1 MSGVC
6 ENGNTLPIDLDKS
19 ELVNVSEQLTRFK
32 YDFLQCNEFDIT
44 VECPGW
50 LSYMTDCTTGVIKI
64 EQKKPSNGVEQLLN
78 LSTMGNLIGT
88 GNDGNIVCYY
98 FPTSL
103 NFYNGEAPTGGEIV
117 IELRTKQITGYEL
130 LLLFIPVIL
139 GETNLSSTEWFNNI
153 IGNYTTKLPSDDEQV
168 SILTRSMSLNSLIPK
183 SQYWVYNEIQLHGK
197 CQEENDITTHAIF
210 FDIDYAITIYE
221 SSRNSFNDVGPNNI
235 DDTDPV
241 DIFGEEGSP
250 YKQDLRELMDIGN
263 NSFDWKEIWHK
274 KIFTDDAAAAAAEY
288 KTKKEEYGDPVDA
301 DKIKELEELKALAEA
316 KVKRDLNP
324 PNRGSIFSNEQGTKK
339 GPGDNSSRS
348 DPFSLTCEPIVDEDD
363 KPIDGKDR
371 LEWVKEI
378 YNSDNK
384 TLQGMKKWFWIFL
397 FVIALT
403 GILMALHVFIFKNI
417 GLFITQNEIINR
429 VDLLPDN

>member
-1 MSGVC
+1 MSVEC
-6 ENGNTLPIDLDKS
+6 KSGNTLPIDLDKS
-19 ELVNVSEQLTRFK
+19 ELVNVSEQLTQFK
-32 YDFLQCNEFDIT
+32 YDFLPCNEFKIK
-44 VECPGW
+44 VECPEW
-50 LSYMTDCTTGVIKI
+50 LSFMDEKCDTGVIKI
-64 EQKKPSNGVEQLLN
+64 EQTTISDGVVQLLN

-88 GNDGNIVCYY
+88 GGGNIVCYY

-103 NFYNGEAPTGGEIV
+103 NFYNGEAPGGGEIV
-117 IELRTKQITGYEL
+117 IELKPKDQDEL

-153 IGNYTTKLPSDDEQV
+153 IGNDNTKLPSKTIPERQ
-168 SILTRSMSLNSLIPK
+168 ILTRSMSLNALIPK
-183 SQYWVYNEIQLHGK
+183 SQYWVYNEIYLHGR
-197 CQEENDITTHAIF
+197 CRTNNQNIPTHAIF
-210 FDIDYAITIYE
+210 FDIDEAITI
-221 SSRNSFNDVGPNNI
+221 SSFACTSFQNFGQEWEV
-235 DDTDPV
+235 DDDHF
-241 DIFGEEGSP
+241 DDGAYQQGS
-250 YKQDLRELMDIGN
+250 DFIDIGN
-263 NSFDWKEIWHK
+263 NSIAWKEIWHK
-274 KIFTDDAAAAAAEY
+274 KKVGEEETPDTDETGTTSAQTNGLGVRDFSG
-288 KTKKEEYGDPVDA
+288 KK
-301 DKIKELEELKALAEA
+301 
-316 KVKRDLNP
+316 
-324 PNRGSIFSNEQGTKK
+324 PNRGSIFRNEQGTKK

-417 GLFITQNEIINR
+417 GLFITQNEIIDR
-429 VDLLPDN
+429 ADK